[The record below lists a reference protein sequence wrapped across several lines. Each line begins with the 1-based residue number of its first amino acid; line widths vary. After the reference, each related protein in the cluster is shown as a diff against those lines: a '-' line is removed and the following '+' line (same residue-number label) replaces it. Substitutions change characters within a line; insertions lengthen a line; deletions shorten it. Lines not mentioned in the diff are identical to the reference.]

1 MQKSA
6 AVDSLVFVQISVC
19 ISLDNVFCGSFCA
32 GYFRWKDSNSGRTE
46 LDLGL
51 VCSMRRGLQ
60 PEVYCVVLYYSL
72 LVLLWQGCWSED
84 RNLSFCAGRME
95 NEFSANCDDFGQC
108 YVWIENVLLSGEANL
123 I

>member
-1 MQKSA
+1 MGG
-6 AVDSLVFVQISVC
+6 LVCVWISVC
-19 ISLDNVFCGSFCA
+19 ISLDKIFCGSFCA

-60 PEVYCVVLYYSL
+60 PEVCCVVLYYSL
-72 LVLLWQGCWSED
+72 LVLLRQGCWSED
-84 RNLSFCAGRME
+84 RNVFFCAGRME
-95 NEFSANCDDFGQC
+95 NDFSAICDDFGRC
-108 YVWIENVLLSGEANL
+108 YVWIEIVLLSGEVIL